1 MYLVA
6 VLFAAFVCFSCSDDD
21 DNDTYLDGNYK
32 YSNVHF
38 KFDYAEETITLPEG
52 IIPPGYEQQL
62 GSTTEISVDAVK
74 ELLPAFAHANMK
86 KYFNGIKFDKNGGM
100 EISYNLDGAAKT
112 LKTTYEIQGSLINVS
127 LQSDDF
133 KTILAGMNIPINSI
147 SLNYSQA
154 KDQLTIY
161 LDTKYIKTLLTAFST
176 ILPAIPSLTEEQ
188 KKMISDILT
197 SVVPNIKTL
206 EIGAILKAE

>member
-38 KFDYAEETITLPEG
+38 KFDYAKETITIPDG
-52 IIPPGYEQQL
+52 IIPPGYEEIL
-62 GSTTEISVDAVK
+62 GSTTEIPVEAVN

-100 EISYNLDGAAKT
+100 EISYNLDEVAQT
-112 LKTTYEIQGSLINVS
+112 LKTTYEIKGSSINVS
-127 LQSDDF
+127 LESDDF
-133 KTILAGMNIPINSI
+133 KALLGEIAIPIKYI
-147 SLNYSQA
+147 SLNY
-154 KDQLTIY
+154 KLENNQLTIY
-161 LDTKYIKTLLTAFST
+161 LNTEYIKTLLSAVPA
-176 ILPAIPSLTEEQ
+176 ILPTITSLTKEQ
-188 KKMISDILT
+188 KEMITSLLT
-197 SVVPNIKTL
+197 SIVPNIQTL